1 VTQPISS
8 MVLCW
13 PCQTPTP
20 REYLAR
26 DAQGVPTEM
35 CRWCAADQPVG
46 DCQPEWAPVRRTI
59 NLQDI
64 ANYQEPQ

>member
-1 VTQPISS
+1 

-26 DAQGVPTEM
+26 DEAGVLTEV
-35 CRWCAADQPVG
+35 CRRCAADQPIP
-46 DCQPEWAPVRRTI
+46 DCQPEWAPSRWDHVTD
-59 NLQDI
+59 LPDI
-64 ANYQEPQ
+64 DHYQEQQHG